1 MHTKLWNKDYILM
14 LQGNA
19 VSAIGDVLYSVAI
32 GYWVYEK
39 TGSSALMG
47 IMSSISMFMVM
58 FVSPFSG
65 SIVDKCSRKAIIVG
79 MDALRGLIMLIV
91 GALAFTDKLS
101 VPIVLAAAFLA
112 SACSVFFSPA
122 VSTLMLDIIP
132 HDDMVRGQSVHSG
145 ITSFINLVGKALS
158 GALVAFLGVPLI
170 IVINGISYL
179 FSAATEVFIHVP
191 KTVQQGAK
199 VTVSGILRDFGLA
212 IREIFGNRFLQLFVP
227 CALILNLLGAGPMT
241 LMLPFCLEK
250 GFTVDM
256 YGYLMSVETAAS
268 LICVSLLGIIKLTP
282 KARYYMMA
290 AGFLISIPIYI
301 LAYLS
306 RHYILMCVLFFL
318 GAFTNCMGNAVFNA
332 SLMLALPEENRGAI
346 LGFVSAASTGGCALS
361 AVIFGVLCDVF
372 PLYLV
377 FVIGNVLTILPMLY
391 LCLHKNTRAFILNHC
406 PGTLI

>member
-58 FVSPFSG
+58 VVSPFSG

-79 MDALRGLIMLIV
+79 MDVLRGLIMLIV

-268 LICVSLLGIIKLTP
+268 LICVSLLGIIKLKP
-282 KARYYMMA
+282 RARYYMMA

-346 LGFVSAASTGGCALS
+346 IGFVSAASTGGCALS
-361 AVIFGVLCDVF
+361 AVIFGVLGDVF

-377 FVIGNVLTILPMLY
+377 FVAGSLLTIPPMLY
-391 LCLHKNTRAFILNHC
+391 LGLHKNTREFIISN
-406 PGTLI
+406 

>member
-112 SACSVFFSPA
+112 SACSVFFGPA

-145 ITSFINLVGKALS
+145 INSLINLVGKALS

-191 KTVQQGAK
+191 KTVRQGEK

-212 IREIFGNRFLQLFVP
+212 IREIFGNRFLRLFVP

-268 LICVSLLGIIKLTP
+268 LICVSLLGIVKLKP

-290 AGFLISIPIYI
+290 SGFLVSIPIYI

-306 RHYILMCVLFFL
+306 KQFILMCVLFFL

-391 LCLHKNTRAFILNHC
+391 LCLHKNTWAFILNH
-406 PGTLI
+406 

>member
-47 IMSSISMFMVM
+47 IISSISMFMVM

-65 SIVDKCSRKAIIVG
+65 SIVDKCSRKTIILG
-79 MDALRGLIMLIV
+79 MDLLRGLIMLIV

-112 SACSVFFSPA
+112 SACSVFFGPA

-145 ITSFINLVGKALS
+145 INSLINLVGKALS

-191 KTVQQGAK
+191 KTVRQGEK

-212 IREIFGNRFLQLFVP
+212 IREIFGSRFLRLFVP

-268 LICVSLLGIIKLTP
+268 LICVSLLGIVKLKP

-290 AGFLISIPIYI
+290 SGFLVSIPIYI

-306 RHYILMCVLFFL
+306 KQFILMCVLFFL

-391 LCLHKNTRAFILNHC
+391 LCLHKNTRAFILNH
-406 PGTLI
+406 

>member
-65 SIVDKCSRKAIIVG
+65 SIVDKCSRKVIIVG

-91 GALAFTDKLS
+91 GALALTDKLS

-112 SACSVFFSPA
+112 SACSVFFNPA

-145 ITSFINLVGKALS
+145 INSFISLVGKALS

-179 FSAATEVFIHVP
+179 FSAATEMFIHVP
-191 KTVQQGAK
+191 KTPQQGTK
-199 VTVSGILRDFGLA
+199 VTVSGIFRDFGLA
-212 IREIFGNRFLQLFVP
+212 IREIFGNRFLRLFVP

-268 LICVSLLGIIKLTP
+268 LICVSLLGIIKLKP

-290 AGFLISIPIYI
+290 VGFLVSIPIYI

-306 RHYILMCVLFFL
+306 KQYIPVCILFFL

-361 AVIFGVLCDVF
+361 AVIFGVLGDIF

-377 FVIGNVLTILPMLY
+377 FVAGSLLTIPPMLY
-391 LCLHKNTRAFILNHC
+391 LCLHRSTRAFILNH
-406 PGTLI
+406 

>member
-79 MDALRGLIMLIV
+79 MDVLRGLIMLIV

-268 LICVSLLGIIKLTP
+268 LICVSLLGIIKLKP

-346 LGFVSAASTGGCALS
+346 IGFVSAASTGGCALS
-361 AVIFGVLCDVF
+361 AVIFGVLGDVF

-377 FVIGNVLTILPMLY
+377 FVTGNLLTIPPMLY
-391 LCLHKNTRAFILNHC
+391 LGLHKNTREFIISN
-406 PGTLI
+406 

>member
-112 SACSVFFSPA
+112 SACSVFFNPA

-158 GALVAFLGVPLI
+158 GALVAFLGVPRI

-268 LICVSLLGIIKLTP
+268 LICVSLLGIIKLKP

-346 LGFVSAASTGGCALS
+346 IGFVSAASTGGCALS
-361 AVIFGVLCDVF
+361 AVIFGVLGDVF
-372 PLYLV
+372 PLYQV
-377 FVIGNVLTILPMLY
+377 FVAGSLLTIPPMLY
-391 LCLHKNTRAFILNHC
+391 LGLHKNTREFIISN
-406 PGTLI
+406 

>member
-346 LGFVSAASTGGCALS
+346 IGFVSAASTGGCALS
-361 AVIFGVLCDVF
+361 AVIFGVLGDVF

-377 FVIGNVLTILPMLY
+377 FVAGSLLTIPPMLY
-391 LCLHKNTRAFILNHC
+391 LGLHKNTREFIISN
-406 PGTLI
+406 

>member
-122 VSTLMLDIIP
+122 VSTLILDIIP

-346 LGFVSAASTGGCALS
+346 IGFVSAASTGGCALS
-361 AVIFGVLCDVF
+361 AVIFGVLGDVF

-377 FVIGNVLTILPMLY
+377 FVAGNLLTIPPMLY
-391 LCLHKNTRAFILNHC
+391 LGLHKNTREFIISN
-406 PGTLI
+406 

>member
-212 IREIFGNRFLQLFVP
+212 IREIFGNRVLQLFVP

-268 LICVSLLGIIKLTP
+268 LICVSLLGIIKLKP

-346 LGFVSAASTGGCALS
+346 IGFVSAASTGGCALS
-361 AVIFGVLCDVF
+361 AVIFGVLGDVF

-377 FVIGNVLTILPMLY
+377 FVAGSLLTIPPMLY
-391 LCLHKNTRAFILNHC
+391 LGLHKNTREFIISN
-406 PGTLI
+406 